1 MVDQKNVAI
10 EFMGTATRAVG
21 TAEPKLPDDFDEAV
35 KWILKQDVS
44 FLREGDYLKRDR
56 YKRNDDHHDTV
67 MVKYVTHR
75 NVIFLEREHRDSS
88 GLLKNSPF

>member
-1 MVDQKNVAI
+1 
-10 EFMGTATRAVG
+10 MGAAACAAG
-21 TAEPKLPDDFDEAV
+21 TAEPELPDYFDEAV
-35 KWILKQDVS
+35 KWVLKQAVS
-44 FLREGDYLKRDR
+44 FLRECDYLERDR

-67 MVKYVTHR
+67 MVKYVTPR